1 MLAQRW
7 TCSISSGPTRRSD
20 MAIEGPLKE
29 LGIHDVFQ
37 LLDVSRKTGIL
48 RIASRLRQ
56 NQGTVYFE
64 NGALIYAE
72 IQSNPH
78 RLGELL
84 VRAGTI
90 TPADLNRACDV
101 QRQGDGRRMGEILVD
116 IGAVSEP
123 DLEDHVGAQV
133 EEVVF
138 ELMSWQEG
146 YFSFQEGLPDDFT
159 TRGVRIP
166 TEALLME
173 AARRIDEWSRIE
185 ARIPHL
191 GLIPR
196 FAHPDDAGRG
206 QLDLL
211 AEEWEVLA
219 AIDGQASVRDI
230 AAALERPEFDVA
242 KTVFGLAS
250 AGVITL
256 EDALARELAG
266 AGATGDVQLLLDQA
280 AQAIEAGDAA
290 AGRLAAEAAV
300 AADPHE
306 SAAHLLL
313 GRACVLQRR
322 DSEAEEHLR
331 RALRLDPAVSAAQ
344 RLLGDVLARQG
355 RFGEAVEWWQRW
367 LATGA
372 SDAEVDHVQEAVH
385 AAQTLGMLL
394 QVTGV

>member
-1 MLAQRW
+1 
-7 TCSISSGPTRRSD
+7 

-37 LLDVSRKTGIL
+37 LLDVSRKTGVL

-56 NQGTVYFE
+56 NQGTVFFE
-64 NGALIYAE
+64 DGAVIYAE

-84 VRAGTI
+84 IRAGSI
-90 TPADLNRACDV
+90 TPADLSRACDV
-101 QRQGDGRRMGEILVD
+101 QRQGDGRRVGEILVD

-123 DLEDHVGAQV
+123 DLDDHVQAQV

-146 YFSFQEGLPDDFT
+146 YFSFQEGLPDDLAP
-159 TRGVRIP
+159 RGVRIP

-196 FAHPDDAGRG
+196 FAHPDEAGHG
-206 QLDLL
+206 QLELL

-219 AIDGQASVRDI
+219 AIDGQVSVRDI
-230 AAALERPEFDVA
+230 AAVLERPEFDVA

-256 EDALARELAG
+256 EESLARDLMRAG
-266 AGATGDVQLLLDQA
+266 TPADLQALLDTGMQA
-280 AQAIEAGDAA
+280 LEAGDAMA
-290 AGRLAAEAAV
+290 SRVAAETVV
-300 AADPHE
+300 AADPQLP
-306 SAAHLLL
+306 AAHLLL
-313 GRACVLQRR
+313 ARACVLQRR

-331 RALRLDPAVSAAQ
+331 RVLRFDPTPDAH

-367 LATGA
+367 LAVGA
-372 SDAEVDHVQEAVH
+372 AAPDLAAEVDHVQEAVH
-385 AAQTLGMLL
+385 AAQTLDLL
-394 QVTGV
+394 LKVSSV

>member
-1 MLAQRW
+1 
-7 TCSISSGPTRRSD
+7 

-37 LLDVSRKTGIL
+37 LLDVSRKTGVL

-56 NQGTVYFE
+56 NQGTVYFQE
-64 NGALIYAE
+64 GAVIYAE

-90 TPADLNRACDV
+90 APADLSRAVDV
-101 QRQGDGRRMGEILVD
+101 QRQGDGRRMGEILVE
-116 IGAVSEP
+116 IGAVSSE
-123 DLEDHVGAQV
+123 DLERQVGAQV

-146 YFSFQEGLPDDFT
+146 YFSFQEGLPEDVAAGAT
-159 TRGVRIP
+159 VRIP

-191 GLIPR
+191 GLVPR
-196 FAHPDDAGRG
+196 FASPDDAGHG
-206 QLDLL
+206 QLELL

-219 AIDGQASVRDI
+219 AIDGRASLRDI
-230 AAALERPEFDVA
+230 ASTLARPEFDVA

-256 EDALARELAG
+256 EDELAHTLAAPASTADLRELLERAEQ
-266 AGATGDVQLLLDQA
+266 ALEHGDF
-280 AQAIEAGDAA
+280 AA
-290 AGRLAAEAAV
+290 ARAAAETAV

-306 SAAHLLL
+306 AAAHLML
-313 GRACVLQRR
+313 GRACVAQRR

-331 RALRLDPAVSAAQ
+331 RALRFDPRLVRAH
-344 RLLGDVLARQG
+344 RLLGDALARQG
-355 RFGEAVEWWQRW
+355 RFGEAVECWQRW
-367 LATGA
+367 LTLGA
-372 SDAEVDHVQEAVH
+372 SAPELAAEVDHVQEAVH
-385 AAQTLGMLL
+385 AAQTLDMLL
-394 QVTGV
+394 KVSHG

>member
-1 MLAQRW
+1 
-7 TCSISSGPTRRSD
+7 

-37 LLDVSRKTGIL
+37 LLDVSRKTGVL

-64 NGALIYAE
+64 QGAVIYAE

-90 TPADLNRACDV
+90 TPADLSRAVDV

-116 IGAVSEP
+116 IGAVSAA
-123 DLEDHVGAQV
+123 DLEHHVGAQV

-146 YFSFQEGLPDDFT
+146 YFSFQEGLPPDIVT
-159 TRGVRIP
+159 TGVVRIP

-191 GLIPR
+191 GLVPR
-196 FAHPDDAGRG
+196 FAAPDEAGHG
-206 QLDLL
+206 QLELL

-230 AAALERPEFDVA
+230 AAVLERPEFDVA

-250 AGVITL
+250 AGVIAL
-256 EDALARELAG
+256 EDELAHTLAASGASADLQELLERAEQALATR
-266 AGATGDVQLLLDQA
+266 DF
-280 AQAIEAGDAA
+280 AA
-290 AGRLAAEAAV
+290 ARAAAEAAV
-300 AADPHE
+300 ASDPHE
-306 SAAHLLL
+306 AAAHLML
-313 GRACVLQRR
+313 GRACVAQRR

-331 RALRLDPAVSAAQ
+331 RALRFDPLLADAQ
-344 RLLGDVLARQG
+344 RLLGDALARQG

-367 LATGA
+367 LGLGA
-372 SDAEVDHVQEAVH
+372 AVPELAAEVDHVQEAVH
-385 AAQTLGMLL
+385 AAQTLDLL
-394 QVTGV
+394 LKVPHG

>member
-1 MLAQRW
+1 
-7 TCSISSGPTRRSD
+7 

-37 LLDVSRKTGIL
+37 LLDLSRKTGVL

-64 NGALIYAE
+64 NGAVIYAE

-90 TPADLNRACDV
+90 TPADLSRACDV

-116 IGAVSEP
+116 IGAVSAP
-123 DLEDHVGAQV
+123 VLEHHVWAQV

-146 YFSFQEGLPDDFT
+146 YFSFQEGLPPDVPA
-159 TRGVRIP
+159 GGVVRIP

-191 GLIPR
+191 GLVPR
-196 FAHPDDAGRG
+196 FALAEEAGRG
-206 QLDLL
+206 QLELL

-230 AAALERPEFDVA
+230 AAVLKRPEFDVA

-250 AGVITL
+250 AGVIAL
-256 EDALARELAG
+256 EDELAHTLAASG
-266 AGATGDVQLLLDQA
+266 ASADVRDLLDRA
-280 AQAIEAGDAA
+280 AQALEARDFAA
-290 AGRLAAEAAV
+290 ARAAAETAV

-306 SAAHLLL
+306 PAAHLMV
-313 GRACVLQRR
+313 GRACVAQRR

-331 RALRLDPAVSAAQ
+331 RALRFDPFLADAH

-367 LATGA
+367 LKI
-372 SDAEVDHVQEAVH
+372 AEAAPDLSADVDHVQEAVQ
-385 AAQTLGMLL
+385 AAQTLDLL
-394 QVTGV
+394 LKVSHG